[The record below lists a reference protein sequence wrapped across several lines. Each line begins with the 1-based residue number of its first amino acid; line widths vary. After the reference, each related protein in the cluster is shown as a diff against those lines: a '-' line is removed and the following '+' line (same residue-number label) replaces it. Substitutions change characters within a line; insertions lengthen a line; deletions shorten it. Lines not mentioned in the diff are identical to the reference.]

1 MKESREVEV
10 KSTEP
15 KELTTSTSM
24 NISERPL
31 QSQPQAELVDI
42 KPKIQISK
50 FESLLVNSFKKLVG
64 FNEPKQ
70 EKSKE
75 LIAQNEINKINACEE
90 IKLMHVKK
98 N

>member
-70 EKSKE
+70 EKSK
-75 LIAQNEINKINACEE
+75 
-90 IKLMHVKK
+90 K

>member
-1 MKESREVEV
+1 
-10 KSTEP
+10 
-15 KELTTSTSM
+15 M

-42 KPKIQISK
+42 KQKIQISK
-50 FESLLVNSFKKLVG
+50 FGSLLVNSFKKLVG

-75 LIAQNEINKINACEE
+75 SVRRNKRSPKYFRE
-90 IKLMHVKK
+90 
-98 N
+98 